1 MAQQGRYHVPV
12 PDTLRAQQDRI
23 IEVHVRLFT
32 IADRLSSVEDKR
44 KVKSELF
51 DALCEFCER
60 LDVVDER
67 LQDVFVA
74 DKVKAWLCMAAWHRG
89 YQITLEASWQEH

>member
-23 IEVHVRLFT
+23 IEIHVRLFA
-32 IADRLSSVEDKR
+32 ISNRLSSVEDEREIEVEFLNALR
-44 KVKSELF
+44 K
-51 DALCEFCER
+51 FCER
-60 LDVVDER
+60 LNVVDEW

-74 DKVKAWLCMAAWHRG
+74 DKVK
-89 YQITLEASWQEH
+89 T